1 METERSNL
9 MTVMR
14 GREKKHEREREREI
28 GIKTKEMK

>member
-14 GREKKHEREREREI
+14 GREKKHERERERQRE
-28 GIKTKEMK
+28 E